1 MNTPKPAQQIQL
13 LRDGYWDRTS
23 IIQLTDNSQR
33 VRKISKGIDSA
44 GPWGMQ
50 NLRAEALYL
59 ANLEANLQDFFPPL
73 LDHWDGAT
81 IGYDMGFM
89 TNYIDVGQIA
99 KQQLFSQQQADAMQV
114 YLAKRLFN
122 ELHTP
127 SSAPI
132 VLSNNI
138 KETFTQA
145 LEYLQTHT
153 HLNKLL
159 PAISING
166 LPVAPL
172 EQQINKLFSSNLF
185 IKLEQGPQVR
195 LHGDLFLENM
205 LLPAADPGQN
215 WPEHLILIDPIS
227 VAGVSTGHP
236 LFDLGKYTSY
246 ANGELSAMRG
256 EYLILQGFTDPY
268 QINQQS
274 QFQWAIDWQ
283 ASAMAGIKNINW
295 QHQLSAEYKRHY
307 GPVDSVLYEL
317 LQAYFAAAMVVC
329 TDGREQQARTLKM
342 RTSLELCLA

>member
-1 MNTPKPAQQIQL
+1 MSNPKPAQQIQL

-23 IIQLTDNSQR
+23 IIKLADNSMR
-33 VRKISKGIDSA
+33 VRKISKGSDSA
-44 GPWGMQ
+44 GPWGIQ

-59 ANLEANLQDFFPPL
+59 ANLEPNLQDFFPPL
-73 LDHWDGAT
+73 LDHWDGT
-81 IGYDMGFM
+81 TTGYDMGYM
-89 TNYIDVGQIA
+89 ANYIDVGQIA

-127 SSAPI
+127 SSAPA

-153 HLNKLL
+153 QLGILL
-159 PAISING
+159 PAINING
-166 LPVAPL
+166 LPVAAL
-172 EQQINKLFSSNLF
+172 EQQLNKLFNSNILD
-185 IKLEQGPQVR
+185 KLDQGPQVR

-205 LLPAADPGQN
+205 LLPAVDPGQN

-236 LFDLGKYTSY
+236 LFDLGKYESY

-268 QINQQS
+268 QINQQH
-274 QFQWAIDWQ
+274 QFQWAIDWH
-283 ASAMAGIKNINW
+283 AAAMAGIKNIDW
-295 QHQLSAEYKRHY
+295 QHQLRAEYIRHY
-307 GPVDSVLYEL
+307 GSVDSALYEL
-317 LQAYFAAAMVVC
+317 LQAYFGAAMVIC
-329 TDGREQQARTLKM
+329 TDGREQQGRALKM